1 MLLSHEHRHGWLQ
14 HQNINLVSPADIGA
28 IEAYPGS
35 AGAPMQS
42 DAACGVIVIWTKR

>member
-1 MLLSHEHRHGWLQ
+1 MQ
-14 HQNINLVSPADIGA
+14 HQDINLISPADIGA

-35 AGAPMQS
+35 AGAPMPY